1 MKERAIEMACLF
13 VGGWLLVAAGC
24 SSDDGEPGFSPG
36 GSDASSGKGGAPDA
50 GGGSGGGGASGGGKG
65 GVDAAPEASPPTAG
79 QECLSC
85 QPTMQNGMVCPA
97 LDRCSTS
104 PLCSAWMTCIKACNT
119 DTCALDCDTKHPD
132 VAPYYFKVYECL
144 CNSSCATRCGSI
156 AICDHKCVDDV
167 ALPPMMQPPPTLAE
181 TGLYKGAVGA
191 TQAELAAYAR
201 PFEPEYVLW
210 SDGALKKRYVYIP
223 KCSQIDT
230 SDVDHWNFP
239 VGTRFW
245 KEFTVVTANSAGS
258 NVRVETRLIHRFGPG
273 PDDWIFAA
281 YQWDPTVD
289 PQNPNPTLAKF
300 VPNGVQNANGTQH
313 DIPSV
318 AQCNNCHT
326 KLKERILSF
335 SAIQLS
341 HALPGET
348 IKNLSER
355 GWLSVAAAAGFDPPG
370 DDVAKRAL
378 GYLHANCGNCHNDA
392 FKPVEPAPLMR
403 LLVAQKT
410 VETTDTYT
418 SLVNVRTI
426 ATDFAAYDRIEPGK
440 SDLSEIVIRMQ
451 RRPPA
456 TGQMPPLAT
465 EIVHTEG
472 VASVVAWINSL
483 PATGPGL
490 RDSGTRD

>member
-1 MKERAIEMACLF
+1 MFMTRGAIKVACF
-13 VGGWLLVAAGC
+13 FAGGWLTVAAGC

-36 GSDASSGKGGAPDA
+36 KGDASAGKGGAPDA
-50 GGGSGGGGASGGGKG
+50 GGGTSGGGGAGGGKG
-65 GVDAAPEASPPTAG
+65 GADAAPEASPPTVG

-85 QPTMQNGMVCPA
+85 QPTSQNGTVCNA
-97 LDRCSTS
+97 IDNCSAS
-104 PLCSAWMTCIKACNT
+104 PLCSAWMTCIKTCNT
-119 DTCALDCDTKHPD
+119 DTCAVDCDAKHPD
-132 VAPYYFKVYECL
+132 VAPHYYKVYECL
-144 CNSSCATRCGSI
+144 CTGCQTRCGALSV
-156 AICDHKCVDDV
+156 CGHKCVDDV
-167 ALPPMMQPPPTLAE
+167 ALPPMMTPPATLAE
-181 TGLYKGAVGA
+181 TGLYKAPVGA
-191 TQAELAAYAR
+191 TSGELAAYAK

-210 SDGALKKRYVYIP
+210 SDGATKKRYVYIP

-230 SDVDHWNFP
+230 SDMDHWNFP

-245 KEFTVVTANSAGS
+245 KEFTVASANSAGT

-273 PDDWIFAA
+273 ENDWIFGA
-281 YQWDPTVD
+281 YQWDPTID
-289 PQNPNPTLAKF
+289 PANGNPATAKF
-300 VPNGVQNANGTQH
+300 VPNGVPNANGTQH
-313 DIPSV
+313 DIPAV
-318 AQCNNCHT
+318 PQCTNCHG

-355 GWLSVAAAAGFDPPG
+355 GWLTVGAAAGFDPPG

-410 VETTDTYT
+410 VESTDTFT
-418 SLVNVRTI
+418 SLVNVRAI
-426 ATDFAAYDRIEPGK
+426 ATDFAAYDRIEPGDP
-440 SDLSEIVIRMQ
+440 DLSEIVIRMQ

-456 TGQMPPLAT
+456 TGQMPPIAT
-465 EIVHTEG
+465 KIVHTEG
-472 VASVVAWINSL
+472 VASVATWIRTLS
-483 PATGPGL
+483 TTV
-490 RDSGTRD
+490 RDSGARD